1 MSHDEDT
8 RRAYDAR
15 EAALHDEVTKILEAK
30 EEVMIQN
37 AKNFLIMGVSVAM
50 VSQGT
55 GLEIGVVETI
65 KKSLNSSNAIN
76 H

>member
-15 EAALHDEVTKILEAK
+15 EAALHDEVTKILEGK
-30 EEVMIQN
+30 EEVRMEN
-37 AKNFLIMGVSVAM
+37 ARKFLAMGISAEMVAE
-50 VSQGT
+50 GT
-55 GLEIGVVETI
+55 GIDIGVVNNI
-65 KKSLNSSNAIN
+65 NKNLNTTVK

>member
-1 MSHDEDT
+1 
-8 RRAYDAR
+8 
-15 EAALHDEVTKILEAK
+15 
-30 EEVMIQN
+30 MIQN